1 MIDTLMA
8 VAWLAFM
15 FEAAWYCYNAVY
27 YRLMVRAMAP
37 IIEARLREI
46 FEEEPGDRSP

>member
-1 MIDTLMA
+1 MITTLMA

-15 FEAAWYCYNAVY
+15 FEAAYYCYHAVFD
-27 YRLMVRAMAP
+27 RLMARAMAP

-46 FEEEPGDRSP
+46 FEEEEVNE